1 MKKIIRMLAAYC
13 CFGLLALSAQGGYAA
28 PLERPLKVVLLP
40 YPGYSDYDQHGR
52 VVGPTAD
59 VLAQLFKRAGYA
71 YQINL
76 LPIARVRRGLV
87 SGEVDVW
94 LGVNNQVG
102 LEAYVVQSESSFG
115 ALPIHLYYRADE
127 PVPHWPDSL
136 QGKALILITNYN
148 YSLPILRVLQ
158 DPRWQIDQRSSS
170 SHVGAIRMLLRGRGD
185 YLLDYRGQAVS
196 AMAELDMQPL
206 PHILVDEPP
215 MRLFVSRS
223 RPDAMAVVRELDRA
237 FESLVAEGVV
247 MDVTRH

>member
-1 MKKIIRMLAAYC
+1 MTRAAEDGVKKIIRMLAAYC

-59 VLAQLFKRAGYA
+59 VLEQLFKRAGYA

-127 PVPHWPDSL
+127 P
-136 QGKALILITNYN
+136 K
-148 YSLPILRVLQ
+148 
-158 DPRWQIDQRSSS
+158 
-170 SHVGAIRMLLRGRGD
+170 
-185 YLLDYRGQAVS
+185 
-196 AMAELDMQPL
+196 
-206 PHILVDEPP
+206 
-215 MRLFVSRS
+215 RL
-223 RPDAMAVVRELDRA
+223 
-237 FESLVAEGVV
+237 
-247 MDVTRH
+247 